1 MAFKKAAST
10 PFGINVSDAYHR
22 VENIS
27 IVEKTKMVFQLKIS
41 VDGNFPDFSSDAY
54 LCDYDINGSNPIA
67 QAYTYL
73 KSLPEFVSA
82 VDC

>member
-10 PFGINVSDAYHR
+10 PFGINVSNAYHR

-27 IVEKTKMVFQLKIS
+27 IVGKNRIAFQLKIS
-41 VDGNFPDFSSDAY
+41 VDGNLPDFSSDAHV
-54 LCDYDINGSNPIA
+54 CDYDINGDNPIA
-67 QAYTYL
+67 QAYAYL
-73 KSLPEFVSA
+73 KTLPKFADA